1 MNKRIKELAKDSDLD
16 WHKHWNDDESNRLQK
31 FAESII
37 KECAKIVGEAE
48 LGYDDYRGQ
57 IEKGMR
63 DYCQQYLKKTFGVE

>member
-1 MNKRIKELAKDSDLD
+1 MNKRIRELAKDSDLD

-31 FAESII
+31 FAELIV